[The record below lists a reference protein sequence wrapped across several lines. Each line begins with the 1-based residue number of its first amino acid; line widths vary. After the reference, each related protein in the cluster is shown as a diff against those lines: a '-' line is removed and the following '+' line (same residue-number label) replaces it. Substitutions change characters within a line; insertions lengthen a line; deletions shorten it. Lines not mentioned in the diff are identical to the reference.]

1 MEVWLG
7 GNLAGWKGGWVE
19 GWLSGRVVRWKSDWV
34 EEQPGGKVA
43 RWKGET
49 YKDGWV
55 KKSTEGWRGV

>member
-1 MEVWLG
+1 M
-7 GNLAGWKGGWVE
+7 E